1 MKHDNYNNDKQNQMN
16 ILFKTTVDSGKF
28 DEIFPPDTST
38 SSLSINESSGQKSR
52 KNTNINAKM
61 NGFMIFDP
69 KNFNLNDLT
78 SQNDTSI
85 VGLIDLDSDVLIFR
99 NLTTSEMSLLL
110 GLENQTFAYDGNG
123 LGYND
128 EDDYDDNGDSGSG
141 DFDDIDSFAILD
153 FWPGQ
158 FILITLYSLTAFLS
172 LSLNIITIIVWFYGE
187 RSQSTE
193 IWHLLV
199 NLSLADIG
207 MAIFCIPFTYTNV
220 MLQHWIFPH
229 PLCPVVNFTQL
240 CFVFV
245 SVWTLTI
252 ISIDRY
258 FAIVH
263 PLYKLRYSKRSILAI
278 IWLVGLAFSSTQL
291 FVSRASPY
299 MLSNHKLYE
308 CIEVWSEEL
317 HGQIYT
323 VLVFVLTF
331 LIPVLIISLAYSAIW
346 YHMVNHVTPGNPDVV
361 RDTHQL
367 DVKNK
372 VFKML
377 TMVVGLF
384 IICWLPIHFFNLLLY
399 FAPSIMNIETE
410 IMYNVYY
417 SSFFVSHFLSMVH
430 SLINPVVYC
439 FMSENFRHNLLSLF
453 PRYSNRLK
461 RFDSK
466 SIDHVEMGIPITDT
480 NPDNITNTTTI
491 GGTIPTATMT
501 TIINISSTN
510 DKTIEMISIE
520 RNKTTKNDSSLE

>member
-1 MKHDNYNNDKQNQMN
+1 MIIILVMILIIFISPNVESQPSSSLSSSPFPLSSSHYHHHSYQSSSLISYISQSSSSSTTNINDKNDTFKNKKIINNNLKHDNYNNDKQNQMN

-38 SSLSINESSGQKSR
+38 SSLSINVSSGQKSR

-128 EDDYDDNGDSGSG
+128 EDDYDDSGDSGSG

-252 ISIDRY
+252 ISIDR
-258 FAIVH
+258 
-263 PLYKLRYSKRSILAI
+263 
-278 IWLVGLAFSSTQL
+278 
-291 FVSRASPY
+291 
-299 MLSNHKLYE
+299 
-308 CIEVWSEEL
+308 
-317 HGQIYT
+317 
-323 VLVFVLTF
+323 
-331 LIPVLIISLAYSAIW
+331 
-346 YHMVNHVTPGNPDVV
+346 
-361 RDTHQL
+361 
-367 DVKNK
+367 
-372 VFKML
+372 
-377 TMVVGLF
+377 
-384 IICWLPIHFFNLLLY
+384 
-399 FAPSIMNIETE
+399 
-410 IMYNVYY
+410 
-417 SSFFVSHFLSMVH
+417 
-430 SLINPVVYC
+430 
-439 FMSENFRHNLLSLF
+439 
-453 PRYSNRLK
+453 
-461 RFDSK
+461 
-466 SIDHVEMGIPITDT
+466 
-480 NPDNITNTTTI
+480 
-491 GGTIPTATMT
+491 
-501 TIINISSTN
+501 
-510 DKTIEMISIE
+510 
-520 RNKTTKNDSSLE
+520 